1 MQNQTNTPIIAEPNI
16 NPIVPAKWEK
26 PELFKTDFEN
36 TEGGNVEN
44 VYEGIQ
50 NGTWSSAPL

>member
-1 MQNQTNTPIIAEPNI
+1 MQNQTNTPIITEPNI

-36 TEGGNVEN
+36 TESGEN
-44 VYEGIQ
+44 PGSFETFNTHV
-50 NGTWSSAPL
+50 SFS

>member
-16 NPIVPAKWEK
+16 NPIVPAKWKK

-36 TEGGNVEN
+36 TESGKFP
-44 VYEGIQ
+44 
-50 NGTWSSAPL
+50 GTTESAWTHVS

>member
-36 TEGGNVEN
+36 TESGTAPSSYEN
-44 VYEGIQ
+44 FDYRI
-50 NGTWSSAPL
+50 NS

>member
-1 MQNQTNTPIIAEPNI
+1 MQNQTNTPIIAKPNI

-36 TEGGNVEN
+36 TEGGKFKYVNES
-44 VYEGIQ
+44 Y
-50 NGTWSSAPL
+50 NGTYSGSPM